1 MAERLVLA
9 ELDVDSTQLA
19 AHMSQARSSFDQ
31 TNVVVGKFG
40 KTAQQTA
47 DFSDVLTRRMFSLRS
62 AAVALL
68 GSFTLAGLI
77 FQIGSL
83 IKTLITGTEWWKSF
97 STAAE
102 DAFLALVKGETAV
115 ERTNRKLT
123 ALFKEAGV
131 AFKELDAVNKLEKIV
146 KLMEELGKVSGDAA
160 VGQLAFIRALQAQS
174 EAINALIPK
183 GQELIRTQ
191 EGFGLGKAA
200 PAPGP
205 LLPFQKRMLEIGRTG
220 LPVTE
225 EELQLPGSTAFV
237 GGFRTPEAL
246 GESMFAFVPEAQR
259 GMDLLNLKVQET
271 STSMEAFGLA
281 SQAAG
286 QLIAQALLE
295 GGVSAGELAKA
306 LIKSFAATAIVEGM
320 MELARGF
327 AALATTWGVPNP
339 KATAHFH
346 AAGIFFLIGGAA
358 AGVSA
363 ALGGRGGGGM
373 AGAGGFPAG
382 TPFGAQQNVSRQVN
396 VTVIIPGVVLGPS
409 SKEQL
414 AGELTD
420 LVREYLKDNPG
431 ALTQVAVG
439 A

>member
-9 ELDVDSTQLA
+9 ELDVDSTQLKSNLIDARA
-19 AHMSQARSSFDQ
+19 AFDK
-31 TNVVVGKFG
+31 TATTVDTFG
-40 KTAQQTA
+40 KRARETA

-77 FQIGSL
+77 FQLGSL
-83 IKTLITGTEWWKSF
+83 IKTLITGTEWFKSF

-102 DAFLALVKGETAV
+102 DAFLALVKGETAT

-131 AFKELDAVNKLEKIV
+131 AFKELDAVNQLEKIV
-146 KLMEELGKVSGDAA
+146 KLMEDLGKVTTDAA

-191 EGFGLGKAA
+191 AGFGLGKAA

-205 LLPFQKRMLEIGRTG
+205 LLPFQKRMLELGRTG
-220 LPVTE
+220 LPVTA
-225 EELQLPGSTAFV
+225 EELEAPGSTAFV
-237 GGFRTPEAL
+237 GGFKEQEQL

-259 GMDLLNLKVQET
+259 GIDLLGQKVRET
-271 STSMEAFGLA
+271 NESMVAFGAA

-286 QLIAQALLE
+286 QLIAQAMLE
-295 GGVSAGELAKA
+295 GGFSAGEFAKA
-306 LIKSFAATAIVEGM
+306 LIKSFAAAAIVEGT
-320 MELARGF
+320 MELAKAVGSLAAQDYKG
-327 AALATTWGVPNP
+327 AAL
-339 KATAHFH
+339 HFKS
-346 AAGIFFLIGGAA
+346 AGIFFGIGALAAGASRGIGGGSA
-358 AGVSA
+358 AGV
-363 ALGGRGGGGM
+363 
-373 AGAGGFPAG
+373 GGFGAG
-382 TPFGAQQNVSRQVN
+382 TPFGTPQNVSRQVN
-396 VTVIIPGVVLGPS
+396 VTVIIPGTVFGVGQT
-409 SKEQL
+409 KEQF
-414 AGELTD
+414 AGDITN